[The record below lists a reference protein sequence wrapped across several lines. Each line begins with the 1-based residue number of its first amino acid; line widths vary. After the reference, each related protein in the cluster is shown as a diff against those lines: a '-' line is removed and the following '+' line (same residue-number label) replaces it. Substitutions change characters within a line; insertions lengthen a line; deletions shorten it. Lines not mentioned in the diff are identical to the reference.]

1 MLPGRGVTEADRQ
14 PPSKRAAPRLI
25 AGAGILII
33 LLSAGAALLPLHG
46 RSGPNVVGWLLLAAG
61 LLELGSSFLRRSAR
75 VPASLA
81 GAVTSI
87 AGLVFI
93 FYAPTRFFPTLNLV
107 TFWLLVRS
115 AVLVAAAISL
125 KGNARMWTAI
135 AATVDLLLGLIL
147 LAGLSISTLVVGLFG
162 PTPMVIA
169 TFSWVL
175 ALSFV
180 ATGLF
185 LLEIA
190 SCERRED

>member
-1 MLPGRGVTEADRQ
+1 MLLG
-14 PPSKRAAPRLI
+14 
-25 AGAGILII
+25 
-33 LLSAGAALLPLHG
+33 AGAALLPLLDG
-46 RSGPNVVGWLLLAAG
+46 RPGGNVVGWLLLAAG
-61 LLELGSSFLRRSAR
+61 LLELGSSVPRRSAR
-75 VPASLA
+75 MPASLA
-81 GAVTSI
+81 GAVTAI

-115 AVLVAAAISL
+115 VALIAAAISL
-125 KGNARMWTAI
+125 NGNARIWTAI
-135 AATVDLLLGLIL
+135 AAAVDLLLGLIL

-162 PTPMVIA
+162 PTPAVIA
-169 TFSWVL
+169 TFAWVL

-190 SCERRED
+190 SCERREE

>member
-1 MLPGRGVTEADRQ
+1 MTEADRQ
-14 PPSKRAAPRLI
+14 PASSRAAPRLI
-25 AGAGILII
+25 GVAGILII
-33 LLSAGAALLPLHG
+33 LLGGAAALLPVFHDRPG
-46 RSGPNVVGWLLLAAG
+46 GNAVGWLLLGAG
-61 LLELGSSFLRRSAR
+61 LLELAASFLRTSAR
-75 VPASLA
+75 MPASLA
-81 GAVTSI
+81 GAVTTI
-87 AGLVFI
+87 AGLLFI

-107 TFWLLVRS
+107 TFWLLVR
-115 AVLVAAAISL
+115 AVALVASSISL

-135 AATVDLLLGLIL
+135 AAATDFLLGLIL

-169 TFSWVL
+169 TFAWVL

-190 SCERRED
+190 SCERRDE